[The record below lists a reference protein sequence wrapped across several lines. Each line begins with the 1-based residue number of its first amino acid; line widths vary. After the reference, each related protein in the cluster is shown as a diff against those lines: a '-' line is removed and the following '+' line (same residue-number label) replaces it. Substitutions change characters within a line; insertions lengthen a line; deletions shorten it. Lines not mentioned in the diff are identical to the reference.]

1 VVESESEQAIW
12 LVACAGDGEAFAT
25 LFDRHGD
32 RVYRHARHLTASVVD
47 AEDVVAATFFE
58 LWRRRRSVRI
68 VEGSVLPWLLV
79 TATNVSR
86 NLSRGLRRYRT
97 MLASLPRSSNVP
109 GADELA
115 SERIHQEE
123 ALVLV
128 QQALRALKPKDAA
141 LVALTTFED
150 LTPAEAAQVLGISAG
165 NARTRLHRARAQM
178 AKELGSTPEGIPWGL
193 GWEGTS

>member
-1 VVESESEQAIW
+1 MAESESDQEVW
-12 LVACAGDGEAFAT
+12 SVACAGDGEAFAT

-32 RVYRHARHLTASVVD
+32 RVYRHARRLTASAVD

-86 NLSRGLRRYRT
+86 NVSRGLRRYRT
-97 MLASLPRSSNVP
+97 MLASLPRSSEFP
-109 GADELA
+109 GADEVA
-115 SERIHQEE
+115 NERIHQEE
-123 ALVLV
+123 AIALI

-150 LTPAEAAQVLGISAG
+150 LTPAEAAQALGISPG
-165 NARTRLHRARAQM
+165 SARTRLHRARAQM
-178 AKELGSTPEGIPWGL
+178 AKELGSTPEGTSWGL
-193 GWEGTS
+193 GWEGTT

>member
-12 LVACAGDGEAFAT
+12 SVACAGDGEAFAT

-32 RVYRHARHLTASVVD
+32 RVYRHARRLTASAVD

-68 VEGSVLPWLLV
+68 IDGSVLPWLLV

-86 NLSRGLRRYRT
+86 NLSRSLRRYRV
-97 MLASLPRSSNVP
+97 MLASLPRSSDSP
-109 GADELA
+109 AADEVA
-115 SERIHQEE
+115 SEQILQEE
-123 ALVLV
+123 ALDLI
-128 QQALRALKPKDAA
+128 QHALRALKPKDAA

-150 LTPAEAAQVLGISAG
+150 LTPAEAAQALGISAG
-165 NARTRLHRARAQM
+165 SARTRLHRARAQM
-178 AKELGSTPEGIPWGL
+178 AKELGSIPEGIPWGL

>member
-1 VVESESEQAIW
+1 MVESDNEQAIW
-12 LVACAGDGEAFAT
+12 SVACAGDGEAFAT

-32 RVYRHARHLTASVVD
+32 RIYRHARRLTASAVD

-86 NLSRGLRRYRT
+86 NLSRGLRRYRA
-97 MLASLPRSSNVP
+97 MLASLPRSSDSP
-109 GADELA
+109 GADEVA
-115 SERIHQEE
+115 SERDHQEE

-128 QQALRALKPKDAA
+128 RQALRALKPKDAA

-150 LTPAEAAQVLGISAG
+150 LTPAEAAQALEISPG
-165 NARTRLHRARAQM
+165 SARTRLHRARAQM
-178 AKELGSTPEGIPWGL
+178 AKELGSTPEGIPRGL

>member
-1 VVESESEQAIW
+1 VVESDSEQAIW
-12 LVACAGDGEAFAT
+12 SLACAGDGEAFAT

-32 RVYRHARHLTASVVD
+32 RVYRHARRLTASAVD
-47 AEDVVAATFFE
+47 AEDVVATTFFE

-68 VEGSVLPWLLV
+68 VEGSLLPWLLV

-86 NLSRGLRRYRT
+86 NLSRALRRYRT
-97 MLASLPRSSNVP
+97 MLASLPHSSDSP
-109 GADELA
+109 GADEVA
-115 SERIHQEE
+115 SERVDQEQ

-128 QQALRALKPKDAA
+128 QQALKALKPKDAA
-141 LVALTTFED
+141 LVALTTFEE
-150 LTPAEAAQVLGISAG
+150 LTPAEVAQALEISPG
-165 NARTRLHRARAQM
+165 SARTRLHRARAQM